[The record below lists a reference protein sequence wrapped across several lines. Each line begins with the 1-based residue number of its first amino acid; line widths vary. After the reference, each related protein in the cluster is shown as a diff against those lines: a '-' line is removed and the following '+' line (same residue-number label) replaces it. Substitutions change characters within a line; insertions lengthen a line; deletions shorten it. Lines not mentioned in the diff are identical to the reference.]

1 MGMYTHLVLNVT
13 LTKDTPQEVI
23 DTINYMVG
31 NTEEKPPEQN
41 HELFETDRWDFCLR
55 CDSAYFMGQ
64 TNSIFTKQ
72 YDDWELTVNSNVKN
86 YCGEYEKFL
95 DYIQPYIRFNE
106 FLGFI
111 RYEEWDHPTLI
122 YNTKDG
128 IEHAVPPVELKGAL
142 W

>member
-13 LTKDTPQEVI
+13 LKSDTPQEVI

-31 NTEEKPPEQN
+31 NTEVNPPKQN

-55 CDSAYFMGQ
+55 CDSWYFMGE
-64 TNSIFTKQ
+64 TCSSFSKDLDMWT
-72 YDDWELTVNSNVKN
+72 LTVNSNVKN

-95 DYIQPYIRFNE
+95 DYIQPYIWLNE

-111 RYEEWDHPTLI
+111 RYEEEDHPTLI

-128 IEHAVPPVELKGAL
+128 IEYFTPEIELKGAL

>member
-13 LTKDTPQEVI
+13 LKSDTPQEVI

-31 NTEEKPPEQN
+31 NTEVEPPKQG

-55 CDSAYFMGQ
+55 CDSAYFMGR
-64 TNSIFTKQ
+64 TNSTFTKQ

-95 DYIQPYIRFNE
+95 DYIQPYIWLNE

-111 RYEEWDHPTLI
+111 RYEEDDHPTLI

-128 IEHAVPPVELKGAL
+128 IEYSTPEIELKGAL